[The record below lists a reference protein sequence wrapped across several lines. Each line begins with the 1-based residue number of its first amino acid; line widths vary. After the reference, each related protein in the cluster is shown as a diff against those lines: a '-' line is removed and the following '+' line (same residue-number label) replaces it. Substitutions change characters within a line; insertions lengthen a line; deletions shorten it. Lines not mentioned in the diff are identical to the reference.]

1 MDVLVSEIVQRFY
14 TLLWP
19 MIRVSAFLLAS
30 PFFSLRAVTV
40 RIRVLLAALLTLMVY
55 PLVDW
60 PIIDPYSAA
69 GLREI
74 FNQVL
79 IGAVMG
85 MILQIV
91 NGALVVGGQAVSGA
105 MGLGMANMVDP
116 NMGNV
121 PVISQ
126 FFVICS
132 TLIFMGMGGHVL
144 VISLLLESFKSLP
157 IGQML
162 APDMLMAMLLQWSTM
177 MFLGALL
184 LALPIMVS
192 LLFVNIGVGV
202 ITRAAPALNIFAVGF
217 PAMILVGM
225 VLLATSMTSI
235 GYRIQWLWQESFNV
249 VGQALGVT

>member
-1 MDVLVSEIVQRFY
+1 MDLLVSEVVERFY
-14 TLLWP
+14 VLLWP
-19 MIRVSAFLLAS
+19 MIRVSAFLLAA
-30 PFFSLRAVTV
+30 PFFSLRSVTV
-40 RIRVLLAALLTLMVY
+40 RIRVLLAALLTLMIY

-79 IGAVMG
+79 IGTVMG
-85 MILQIV
+85 MLLQIV
-91 NGALVVGGQAVSGA
+91 NAALVVGGQAVSGS

-126 FFVICS
+126 FFIICS
-132 TLIFMGMGGHVL
+132 TLIFMGIGGHVL
-144 VISLLLESFKSLP
+144 VISLILESFRSLP

-162 APDMLMAMLLQWSTM
+162 APDMLMAVLLQWSSM
-177 MFLGALL
+177 IFLGALL
-184 LALPIMVS
+184 LALPIIVC
-192 LLFVNIGVGV
+192 LLLVNIGVGV

-217 PAMILVGM
+217 PAMILAGM
-225 VLLATSMTSI
+225 LLLSLSMSSI
-235 GYRIQWLWQESFNV
+235 GYRIQWLWRESFEV

>member
-1 MDVLVSEIVQRFY
+1 MDLLVSEVVERFY
-14 TLLWP
+14 VLLWP
-19 MIRVSAFLLAS
+19 MIRVSAFLLAA
-30 PFFSLRAVTV
+30 PFFSLRSVTV
-40 RIRVLLAALLTLMVY
+40 RIRVLLAALLTLMIY

-79 IGAVMG
+79 IGTVMG
-85 MILQIV
+85 MLLQIV
-91 NGALVVGGQAVSGA
+91 NAALVVGGQAVSGS

-126 FFVICS
+126 FFIICS
-132 TLIFMGMGGHVL
+132 TLIFMGIGGHVL
-144 VISLLLESFKSLP
+144 VISLILESFKSLP
-157 IGQML
+157 VGQML
-162 APDMLMAMLLQWSTM
+162 APDMLMAVLLQWSSM
-177 MFLGALL
+177 IFLGALL
-184 LALPIMVS
+184 LALPIMVC

-217 PAMILVGM
+217 PAMILAGM
-225 VLLATSMTSI
+225 LLLSLSMSSI
-235 GYRIQWLWQESFNV
+235 GYRIQWLWRESFEV

>member
-1 MDVLVSEIVQRFY
+1 MDLLVSEIVQRFY

-30 PFFSLRAVTV
+30 PFFSLRAVSV
-40 RIRVLLAALLTLMVY
+40 RVRVLLAALLTLMVY

-60 PIIDPYSAA
+60 PIIDPFSAP
-69 GLREI
+69 GLREV

-85 MILQIV
+85 MLLQIV
-91 NGALVVGGQAVSGA
+91 NAALVGGGQAVSSA

-126 FFVICS
+126 FFIVCS

-144 VISLLLESFKSLP
+144 VISLVLESFKTLP

-162 APDMLMAMLLQWSTM
+162 APDMLMAVLLQWSAM

-184 LALPIMVS
+184 LSLPIMVS

-217 PAMILVGM
+217 PAMIFVGM

-235 GYRIQWLWQESFNV
+235 GYRIQWLWQQSFDV
-249 VGQALGVT
+249 VGQALGIT

>member
-1 MDVLVSEIVQRFY
+1 MDLLVSEVVERFY
-14 TLLWP
+14 VLLWP
-19 MIRVSAFLLAS
+19 MIRVSAFLLAA
-30 PFFSLRAVTV
+30 PFFSLRSVTV
-40 RIRVLLAALLTLMVY
+40 RIRVLLAALLTLMIY

-74 FNQVL
+74 FNQIL
-79 IGAVMG
+79 IGTVMG
-85 MILQIV
+85 MLLQIV
-91 NGALVVGGQAVSGA
+91 NAALVVGGQAVSGS

-126 FFVICS
+126 FFIICS
-132 TLIFMGMGGHVL
+132 TLIFMGIGGHVL
-144 VISLLLESFKSLP
+144 VISLILESFRSLP
-157 IGQML
+157 VGQML
-162 APDMLMAMLLQWSTM
+162 APDMLMAVLLQWSSM
-177 MFLGALL
+177 IFLGALL
-184 LALPIMVS
+184 LALPIMVC

-217 PAMILVGM
+217 PAMILAGM
-225 VLLATSMTSI
+225 LLLSLSMSSI
-235 GYRIQWLWQESFNV
+235 GYRIQWLWRDSFEV